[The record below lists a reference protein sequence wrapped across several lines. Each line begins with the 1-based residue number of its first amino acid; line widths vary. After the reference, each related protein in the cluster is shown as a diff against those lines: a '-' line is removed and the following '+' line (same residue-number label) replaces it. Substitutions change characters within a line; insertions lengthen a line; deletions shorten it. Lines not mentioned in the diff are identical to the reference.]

1 MTAPRDDLTIVPANQ
16 ASWGDLERLFDN
28 VKRHGS
34 LCFCQRF
41 KIPDRLWRSIDSDER
56 AFRLRAQTECDHPE
70 SDTTRGLVAYLDGEA
85 VGWCAVEPRVDYPG
99 LRTTRVVWAGRH
111 EDKNDR
117 RVWAITCLIV
127 RMGHRRH
134 GITYPLVAAAADYAK
149 ARGASAIEGY
159 PMNTEAGRDI
169 TWGELHVGPHGA
181 FVAAGFE
188 PITHPTARRT
198 VMRIDFA

>member
-1 MTAPRDDLTIVPANQ
+1 MARGSDDCASRRRHDRSRRPR

-56 AFRLRAQTECDHPE
+56 AFRPRAQTECNQPA
-70 SDTTRGLVAYLDGEA
+70 SDTTSGLVAYLNGEA

-127 RMGHRRH
+127 RIGHRRH
-134 GITYPLVAAAADYAK
+134 GITYPLVAAPANYAK
-149 ARGASAIEGY
+149 AKGASAIRLRLRSLG
-159 PMNTEAGRDI
+159 PFALSRLADI
-169 TWGELHVGPHGA
+169 A
-181 FVAAGFE
+181 
-188 PITHPTARRT
+188 
-198 VMRIDFA
+198 